1 MQSVHLRKYGA
12 SATINF
18 DLFEV
23 DGINL
28 RVDAVHAAGD
38 SKIMKDEA
46 DEASTTNSFTDE
58 GNGYSLVLTATE
70 MQAARI
76 VIYLIDQTATKV
88 WLDHAIVLETYGNA
102 SAQHAFDLDTVSIAQ
117 TGDSFAR
124 IGATGSGL
132 TTLATQTLLT
142 TVAGYIDTEVQA
154 IIDELANGTD
164 GLGALKALLDTLT
177 TNVATVDTVADG
189 IQTDLSNGTDGLS
202 ALKALLDAIP
212 TTAMRGT
219 DEANTTVP
227 DAAGV
232 AASLIGALNNFDPA
246 TETVDIGKI
255 SGSATAADNL
265 EASTEVIVIGAA
277 TGTPSTTEMTTNLSE
292 TTDDHYNGRI
302 IIWTSGVLKDQA
314 TDITDYVGA
323 TKKLVYT
330 ATTEAP
336 SASDTFVVI

>member
-12 SATINF
+12 SATVNF
-18 DLFEV
+18 DLIEV
-23 DGINL
+23 DGVDI

-46 DEASTTNSFTDE
+46 TEADTTNSFTDG

-88 WLDHAIVLETYGNA
+88 WLDKTIVIETYGNA
-102 SAQHAFDLDTVSIAQ
+102 SAQHAFDLDAASTAQ
-117 TGDSFAR
+117 TGDSFVR

-132 TTLATQTLLT
+132 TSLAS
-142 TVAGYIDTEVQA
+142 A
-154 IIDELANGTD
+154 TD
-164 GLGALKALLDTLT
+164 L
-177 TNVATVDTVADG
+177 ATVDTVADG
-189 IQTDLSNGTDGLS
+189 IQADLSNGTDGLS

-219 DEANTTVP
+219 DGANTTVP

-232 AASLIGALNNFDPA
+232 AAALIGALNNFDSV
-246 TETVDIGKI
+246 TETVDVGKI

-277 TGTPSTTEMTTNLSE
+277 AAGTLSTTEMTTNLAES
-292 TTDDHYNGRI
+292 TDDHYNGRI

-336 SASDTFVVI
+336 SANDTFVVI